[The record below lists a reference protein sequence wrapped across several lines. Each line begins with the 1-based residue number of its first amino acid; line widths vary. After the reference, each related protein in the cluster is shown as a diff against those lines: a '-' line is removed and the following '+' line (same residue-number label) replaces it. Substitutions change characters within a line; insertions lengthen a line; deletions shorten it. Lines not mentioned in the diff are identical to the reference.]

1 MNALHSKCSVPH
13 GYRGFESLSLR
24 EANKIGIMRILY
36 ISPENT
42 VGTLSLWKKEHERR
56 GNYCRTLT
64 FFKSPKNFD
73 DDICLNLPFNFTHPF
88 MSYFRNNI
96 YKLYRGKDGY
106 FKEKEGYPPVWS
118 TEGFFDH
125 AFLRFKDW
133 LWKPAV
139 EKAIDDFN
147 LYDFDVVHFE
157 SGMDFLKNE
166 FFVQGLKK
174 RGKKIVCHY
183 HGEDLRARGVMP
195 KIDKLTDLNL
205 TNELDLLE
213 KHPDI
218 NYLFLPFSTSSYQKR
233 SDLNEKLRVSHAPT
247 NRYYKGSEVVI
258 SVCVKLQKEGKI
270 TFDLIEGLPHSAAM
284 RRKAQSDIFIDQ
296 IGNRGGWGYGMNSIE
311 SLSMGI
317 CTLTE
322 MNQSYNEFIP
332 NHPFLHI
339 DKDILEKTLRGLVED
354 REKISYLGSRGL
366 EWVRKNHDIEAVG
379 DSLYAYYDSIRLGV

>member
-1 MNALHSKCSVPH
+1 
-13 GYRGFESLSLR
+13 
-24 EANKIGIMRILY
+24 
-36 ISPENT
+36 
-42 VGTLSLWKKEHERR
+42 
-56 GNYCRTLT
+56 
-64 FFKSPKNFD
+64 
-73 DDICLNLPFNFTHPF
+73 
-88 MSYFRNNI
+88 
-96 YKLYRGKDGY
+96 
-106 FKEKEGYPPVWS
+106 
-118 TEGFFDH
+118 
-125 AFLRFKDW
+125 
-133 LWKPAV
+133 
-139 EKAIDDFN
+139 
-147 LYDFDVVHFE
+147 
-157 SGMDFLKNE
+157 
-166 FFVQGLKK
+166 
-174 RGKKIVCHY
+174 
-183 HGEDLRARGVMP
+183 MP

-213 KHPDI
+213 NIPTLIICSSHS
-218 NYLFLPFSTSSYQKR
+218 LLSYQKR

-258 SVCVKLQKEGKI
+258 SVCTKLQKEGKI

-296 IGNRGGWGYGMNSIE
+296 IGNKGGWGYGMNSIE

-354 REKISYLGSRGL
+354 RKKISYLGLQGL

-379 DSLYAYYDSIRLGV
+379 DSLYAYYNSIRLGV